1 MLDTEISIDEI
12 RVKKYT
18 IFPLLFLKHF
28 FEASFFKTRV
38 NLYRKRYG
46 IRYLRVFETVLT
58 NCTDLTSADQTL
70 HSFLVKISI
79 IQTRTNL
86 LME

>member
-1 MLDTEISIDEI
+1 M
-12 RVKKYT
+12 
-18 IFPLLFLKHF
+18 
-28 FEASFFKTRV
+28 

-46 IRYLRVFETVLT
+46 IRYLRVFETFLT

-79 IQTRTNL
+79 IQTKTRANL